1 MRNEES
7 RSSVSQALPISA
19 SPRTDSASS
28 SPSILSALRTIATEA
43 AGLEALAET
52 LVGERAEAFER
63 VVARI
68 AAMTGRLIVTG
79 VGKSGHI
86 GAKIAATFASTGTP
100 AFFVHAAEA
109 NHGDLGM
116 IGRDDMVLALSWS
129 GETAELKGIV
139 DYARRFRIP
148 LVAMTSREDSALGRN
163 ADDIL
168 LLPRAAEACPHG
180 LAPTTSTTLQVTLG
194 DALAVALLERRRFT
208 PSDFRVY
215 HPGGKLGASLVKVGD
230 IMHTGDELPLVASGT
245 AMAEAIIV
253 MSRKGF
259 GCVAVVDKGGALLG
273 LITDGD
279 LRRHLS
285 SDLLAKPVDEV
296 MTETPK
302 TVTRETLAMAALE
315 TINASNIT
323 ALMVAENSMPLG
335 IVHLHDLLR
344 IGVA

>member
-1 MRNEES
+1 M
-7 RSSVSQALPISA
+7 SQALPISA

-43 AGLEALAET
+43 AGLEALAEA
-52 LVGERAEAFER
+52 LEGERAEAFER

-259 GCVAVVDKGGALLG
+259 GCVAVVDEGGALLG

-285 SDLLAKPVDEV
+285 SDLLAKTVDEV

-302 TVTRETLAMAALE
+302 TVTRETL
-315 TINASNIT
+315 
-323 ALMVAENSMPLG
+323 
-335 IVHLHDLLR
+335 
-344 IGVA
+344 

>member
-1 MRNEES
+1 M
-7 RSSVSQALPISA
+7 SQALPISA

-43 AGLEALAET
+43 AGLEALAEA
-52 LVGERAEAFER
+52 LEGERAEAFER

-259 GCVAVVDKGGALLG
+259 GCVAVVDEGGALLG

-285 SDLLAKPVDEV
+285 SDLLAKTVDEV

>member
-1 MRNEES
+1 M
-7 RSSVSQALPISA
+7 SQALPISA